1 MEDLREVA
9 LTYLRNCDTDLPIE
23 QQILLA
29 FGAGTVYGSNTILS
43 VVESKALLIKMDR
56 SK

>member
-1 MEDLREVA
+1 MENLREIA
-9 LTYLRNCDTDLPIE
+9 LTYLRNRNTDLPIE
-23 QQILLA
+23 QQVILA

-43 VVESKALLIKMDR
+43 VVESKALLNKMDR

>member
-1 MEDLREVA
+1 MENLREVA
-9 LTYLRNCDTDLPIE
+9 LTYLRNRDTDLPIE
-23 QQILLA
+23 QQVLLA
-29 FGAGTVYGSNTILS
+29 FGAGSVYGSDTILS

>member
-1 MEDLREVA
+1 MDDLREIA
-9 LTYLRNCDTDLPIE
+9 LKYLRNRDTDLPIA